1 MMRRVLWVLVI
12 CLWGLGKFRICILCC
27 LQLIVCGN
35 CVQECEAARMRPCA
49 KLLECDRVREPC
61 TRMRKLLECDRVREP
76 CTRMRKLLE
85 CDRVLELCENTK
97 RAKTARMRP

>member
-1 MMRRVLWVLVI
+1 MLVI

-49 KLLECDRVREPC
+49 RTVYK
-61 TRMRKLLECDRVREP
+61 
-76 CTRMRKLLE
+76 
-85 CDRVLELCENTK
+85 N
-97 RAKTARMRP
+97 AKAARMRPCARTVYKNAKAARMRPCARTV